1 MLKDQLI
8 AFAALLPFLT
18 APIIAPKP
26 AVDAKTGK
34 PATAVSNEPP
44 LGANSGSVAAKA
56 DDKKPPLTKSPDP
69 KVESKKPEDKTSTGK
84 PVDPKSEVK
93 KPEDKKTSGIET
105 KKPEDKSSTGKPTD
119 PKSDS
124 KKPESKKPDEKTVPV
139 KPIDPKTEVKK
150 PDEKK
155 PPITEGKKPEEKTT
169 TAKPVDPKT
178 EVKTPPVEKPKPDEA
193 KPAESKQQGTGEL
206 LKVQS
211 LPNFEEVA
219 IGTGLKLSPAERA
232 VIHFVVADSSGRE
245 LVNSRKRGL
254 PFTIEAKP
262 DGTELW
268 DFLLKDMKVGG
279 CRKITLLP
287 AQVNEGKGLSPY
299 IPSGIQVSVAVWL
312 LRSIR

>member
-26 AVDAKTGK
+26 TVDAKTGK

-44 LGANSGSVAAKA
+44 LGTNTSSVAAKA
-56 DDKKPPLTKSPDP
+56 DDKKPP
-69 KVESKKPEDKTSTGK
+69 
-84 PVDPKSEVK
+84 
-93 KPEDKKTSGIET
+93 
-105 KKPEDKSSTGKPTD
+105 
-119 PKSDS
+119 
-124 KKPESKKPDEKTVPV
+124 V
-139 KPIDPKTEVKK
+139 KPADPKTEVKK
-150 PDEKK
+150 PDPKTETKQPEAKK
-155 PPITEGKKPEEKTT
+155 PDEKSTT
-169 TAKPVDPKT
+169 GKPVDPKT
-178 EVKTPPVEKPKPDEA
+178 EGKKTEDKKPLVGETKKPDDKTATGKPVDPKVEVKKPEVKTTTPPVEKPKPDET
-193 KPAESKQQGTGEL
+193 KPRETKQQGTGEL

-211 LPNFEEVA
+211 LPNFEEIT
-219 IGTGLKLSPAERA
+219 IGTGLKLAPAERA

-287 AQVNEGKGLSPY
+287 AQVNDGKGLSPY
-299 IPSGIQVSVAVWL
+299 VPAGIQVSVTVWL
-312 LRSIR
+312 LRSVR

>member
-26 AVDAKTGK
+26 TVDAKTGK

-44 LGANSGSVAAKA
+44 LGTNSGSVAAKA
-56 DDKKPPLTKSPDP
+56 DDKKPPVTKSPDP
-69 KVESKKPEDKTSTGK
+69 KVESKKPEDKSSTGK
-84 PVDPKSEVK
+84 PVDPKSEGK
-93 KPEDKKTSGIET
+93 KPEDTKTSGTVT
-105 KKPEDKSSTGKPTD
+105 KKPEDKSSTGKSAD

-124 KKPESKKPDEKTVPV
+124 KKPEIKKPDEKTAPAKPV
-139 KPIDPKTEVKK
+139 DPKTEVKK
-150 PDEKK
+150 PDDKK
-155 PPITEGKKPEEKTT
+155 PPITDTT
-169 TAKPVDPKT
+169 ATAKPVDPKT

-193 KPAESKQQGTGEL
+193 KPAETKQQGTGEL

-211 LPNFEEVA
+211 LPNFEEVT

-254 PFTIEAKP
+254 PFTIESKP
-262 DGTELW
+262 DGPELW

-299 IPSGIQVSVAVWL
+299 IPAGIQVSVTVWL